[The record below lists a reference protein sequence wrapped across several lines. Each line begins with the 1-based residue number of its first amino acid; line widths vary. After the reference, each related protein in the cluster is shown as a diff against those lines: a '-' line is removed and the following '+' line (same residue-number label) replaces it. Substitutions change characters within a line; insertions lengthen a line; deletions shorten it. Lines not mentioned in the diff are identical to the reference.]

1 MCVCSSTF
9 NHGLFSQALNDWPN
23 MFSEGKVGK
32 MYDVTNFS
40 QSQFSD
46 TESLKLVQATKTNN
60 STLFV
65 KT

>member
-1 MCVCSSTF
+1 
-9 NHGLFSQALNDWPN
+9 